1 VRRLPLQ
8 PDDLAVVQLRCTGV
22 LVGRKYESLHMKGVL
37 LHPAEKLLADIATAI
52 KNREMQLPQYT
63 LVHRY
68 AELSEANVDAV
79 YNWAHGRDEE

>member
-1 VRRLPLQ
+1 
-8 PDDLAVVQLRCTGV
+8 
-22 LVGRKYESLHMKGVL
+22 MKGVL

-52 KNREMQLPQYT
+52 KNREMQLSQYT
-63 LVHRY
+63 LVHRN